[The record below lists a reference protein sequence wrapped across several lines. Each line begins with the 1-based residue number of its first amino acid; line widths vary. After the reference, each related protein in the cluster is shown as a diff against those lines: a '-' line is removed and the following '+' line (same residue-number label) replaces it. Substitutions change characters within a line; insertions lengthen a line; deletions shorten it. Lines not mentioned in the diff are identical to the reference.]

1 MSLSL
6 DRRRWLGSTL
16 RALRRAAD
24 LTQKSLGA
32 RAGLTPMRVYSLE
45 RGHAKVRRCEL
56 EALQAVLPGLADL
69 LRPTNQP
76 RVLGQPAG
84 KHAPAARA
92 ESA

>member
-6 DRRRWLGSTL
+6 DQRRRFGSTL

-24 LTQKSLGA
+24 LTQKSLGV

-45 RGHAKVRRCEL
+45 RGHAKVRRYEL
-56 EALQAVLPGLADL
+56 DALQAALPGLAEL

-76 RVLGQPAG
+76 RVLGRPAG
-84 KHAPAARA
+84 KHAPAPRS